1 MPLPVNEIRTVI
13 AVALCGLLLLLRLD
27 APRFSAAEYDVED
40 EAEPMGW
47 LTRLA
52 WPVLAIAL
60 AVAAGVALPAG
71 PAAVGLGREAGLS
84 VASIVLGVL
93 GAVAGIAALLVVA
106 WIRYPAW
113 PPRISPRNETPRLAF
128 DAVETAIVD
137 ELTFRGVLLGLMLL
151 AGVPAPVAFLV
162 QLLLY
167 GLETR
172 LGRDAATLGML
183 VEALAIGSLTGVLA
197 IASGGVVAPIVAHV
211 AARFAA
217 LELPDSLPPLLAH
230 RPF

>member
-1 MPLPVNEIRTVI
+1 MPLPVNEIRTLI

-27 APRFSAAEYDVED
+27 APRFSAAEYDGAD
-40 EAEPMGW
+40 EAGPAGFA
-47 LTRLA
+47 TRLA
-52 WPVLAIAL
+52 WPALAIAL
-60 AVAAGVALPAG
+60 AVAAGVALPSG
-71 PAAVGLGREAGLS
+71 LAAVGLGPEAGLS
-84 VASIVLGVL
+84 APSIVLAVV
-93 GAVAGIAALLVVA
+93 GAVLGIAALLAVSWV
-106 WIRYPAW
+106 RDPAW
-113 PPRISPRNETPRLAF
+113 PPRVAPPAEAPRLAF

-137 ELTFRGVLLGLMLL
+137 ELTFRGVLLGLLLL
-151 AGVPAPVAFLV
+151 AGIPVPVAFLL

-172 LGRDAATLGML
+172 LGRDTATLGML
-183 VEALAIGSLTGVLA
+183 VEALALGSLTGVLA

-217 LELPDSLPPLLAH
+217 LELPDSLTPLLPR